1 MSPVKSYFYIWNFIS
16 IDMGSSIYQ
25 LTPKLP
31 IADSQLTLWADR
43 PLLTFWMD
51 PAPTFAIKTCVEKCF
66 LLYLK
71 KNTNHISHHF
81 SVRFFSMDGSIQN
94 ISRGRSAQSVSWL
107 SAIGN
112 FGVSWYM
119 DDPISILIKFHIF
132 QHLYS
137 WALSHLIYHSI
148 VWIFVCQVISNFF
161 TFKILSY

>member
-1 MSPVKSYFYIWNFIS
+1 MIFTKNMIFIAK
-16 IDMGSSIYQ
+16 ITQRKNLTEKWCEMG
-25 LTPKLP
+25 
-31 IADSQLTLWADR
+31 
-43 PLLTFWMD
+43 FVF
-51 PAPTFAIKTCVEKCF
+51 PTFATKTCVEKCF

-137 WALSHLIYHSI
+137 WVLSHLIYHSI